1 MTAPVPH
8 SPMYAYLLGMYL
20 RGVLTDPALDAAVA
34 KKWVTADEAAEI
46 RAAKAAQD
54 AAVIAAADNA
64 TTDALATPAE

>member
-8 SPMYAYLLGMYL
+8 STMYAYLLGMYL

-34 KKWVTADEAAEI
+34 KKWVTADEAVEI

-54 AAVIAAADNA
+54 AAVVAAADAA
-64 TTDALATPAE
+64 TTASLNQPA